1 MNIDNER
8 KDVLEFRAYEMKKL
22 LRILN
27 NKVRSQKFTNQFIA
41 YNAGMNEKEL
51 FSHMKY
57 KPIKHDNYVRFFN
70 SIVELISNHRGISK
84 EELEENILKAIEKDP
99 LTSVSRISQIIE
111 WNKFKSDHKEFILP
125 IEEESKEKESVSSEI
140 VLEVKEPI
148 KNKDEM
154 VNDIII
160 ELADLVDIDCTDA
173 NLLNS
178 MNIALYNIVD
188 KFEEPILS
196 FNKCLA
202 MRNVIIS
209 SKEYK
214 TSTKS
219 GLTDF
224 LNELNKNI
232 DTDIHSYFYPGSLPK
247 IIMEKGLLDK
257 ITDLYIEYMND
268 MFSINREKALQLL
281 IDKEIEYKSKNK
293 KYAKAKFYR
302 GLIKSRR
309 NNCNNI
315 LKDKPKRENIFD
327 LSSISPVSMN
337 RFSEVIL
344 DIIRPYSER
353 YLGYKL
359 NEKDSKCSI
368 NTWVAIKAMNNIYTK
383 MNIKY
388 NAAYGK
394 NNESVLNSL
403 NNLAKKCIRRD
414 IYARTSWSLYERIRM
429 LLVYMMDIY
438 DLEEDM
444 CFGIIIEEIKKEAK
458 MFNEDICQRLDLSQL
473 KYFNQVIRHI
483 FGFEPN
489 DTTSNLNRKHTS
501 ILSKIVKD
509 FITLVYNAI
518 PSGLVDVNVEVKYT
532 VGGSDIHPLRYIIGA
547 KPLALDMYCR
557 FIEEG
562 LAQQIK
568 DILDAKR
575 EDKNRTKDI
584 ADQLKAFVVYQVTHF
599 PNEYG
604 IEQIELK
611 EPEKIEGNKEPVIR
625 VRSFTSYDIP
635 EEFPLPKVDAKFGAC
650 NFNSIEEA
658 ENYIES
664 LFESNRKVDDVS
676 EEIEERES
684 VEETQEITDESIE
697 EVTQNKIDEEENEED
712 MRRPMEEDYDE
723 KEHVDRRYGRKIF
736 DEDYDDERM
745 DDMVDDNVRRRRDK
759 YKETS
764 ISRRRDG
771 VGFKELYDALKVIE
785 EYLSDRRIPSE
796 DREDVVDLV
805 RSFNWESKR
814 R

>member
-1 MNIDNER
+1 MMNIDNER
-8 KDVLEFRAYEMKKL
+8 KDILEFRAYEMKKL

-57 KPIKHDNYVRFFN
+57 KPIKHDSYVRFFN

-84 EELEENILKAIEKDP
+84 EELEENILKDIERDP
-99 LTSVSRISQIIE
+99 LTAVNRISQIIE
-111 WNKFKSDHKEFILP
+111 WNKVKEDHKELALRIK
-125 IEEESKEKESVSSEI
+125 EELIDEKEEVTTSEI
-140 VLEVKEPI
+140 FEKVKEPV
-148 KNKDEM
+148 KTKDEM

-160 ELADLVDIDCTDA
+160 GLADLVDIDYTDV

-178 MNIALYNIVD
+178 INIALYNIVD
-188 KFEEPILS
+188 KFEEPMLS

-209 SKEYK
+209 SKKYK
-214 TSTKS
+214 TSTES

-232 DTDIHSYFYPGSLPK
+232 DTDTYNYFYPGSLPK
-247 IIMEKGLLDK
+247 IIMEKSLLDR
-257 ITDLYIEYMND
+257 ITDLYIEYMSD
-268 MFSINREKALQLL
+268 RFSVNREKALQLL

-315 LKDKPKRENIFD
+315 LKDKPKRKNIFN

-344 DIIRPYSER
+344 DMIRPYNER

-359 NEKDSKCSI
+359 NEKDNRCSI
-368 NTWVAIKAMNNIYTK
+368 NTWIVIKAMHNIYSK

-414 IYARTSWSLYERIRM
+414 IYARTAWSLYERIRM
-429 LLVYMMDIY
+429 LLIYMVDIY

-458 MFNEDICQRLDLSQL
+458 LFNEDICQRLDLSQL
-473 KYFNQVIRHI
+473 KYFDQVIRHI
-483 FGFEPN
+483 FDFEPN

-518 PSGLVDVNVEVKYT
+518 PSGLVDVNVDVKYT

-568 DILDAKR
+568 DILDVKR

-584 ADQLKAFVVYQVTHF
+584 ADQLKAFIVYQVTHF
-599 PNEYG
+599 PSEYG
-604 IEQIELK
+604 IESIELK
-611 EPEKIEGNKEPVIR
+611 EPKKIEEAKEPVIH
-625 VRSFTSYDIP
+625 VRSFTPYEMP
-635 EEFPLPKVDAKFGAC
+635 EELHKVDAKFGAC

-658 ENYIES
+658 EDYIES
-664 LFESNRKVDDVS
+664 LFEGNRRVDDIP
-676 EEIEERES
+676 EEIIEDEHI
-684 VEETQEITDESIE
+684 EETQEEIKEAEESIE
-697 EVTQNKIDEEENEED
+697 EEEPINDNTNINKESEEN
-712 MRRPMEEDYDE
+712 MRKEFMEDYDE
-723 KEHVDRRYGRKIF
+723 RERDLFANGIRVGGRRREDI
-736 DEDYDDERM
+736 DEEDERE
-745 DDMVDDNVRRRRDK
+745 R
-759 YKETS
+759 
-764 ISRRRDG
+764 SRRRG
-771 VGFKELYDALKVIE
+771 GRGKSVGFRDLYMAIQVIE
-785 EYLSDRRIPSE
+785 EYMKDPTINPN
-796 DREDVVDLV
+796 DKEDVADLIG
-805 RSFNWESKR
+805 SFMR
-814 R
+814 RR